1 MKLLQDLRFADN
13 SIQQIA
19 AILYQSIAYAASITP
34 NAALGRVVVV
44 GTLTGNLT
52 VNAPTS
58 PVTGQRL
65 LLLFKQD
72 GTGGRVVSYNAVF
85 SGTPAPASLVAGATF
100 YSEWV
105 YNGTNWISTYIPG
118 PAPSTITPLQSQATG
133 LPGTAL
139 PYSREDHVHVNPA
152 AFANYVLAGP
162 TSGGTAAMTTRFL
175 VPSDIPAA
183 TTAAQGAAILAT
195 PSSDVTAGHVVQAS
209 DARLSDARTPAAAS
223 ITAKTQF
230 GSGMEATQKGTSNPG
245 SPATGDSNLRTDIIR
260 DTYYNGTYWVTKAV
274 LILPFDN
281 TAAFAGVTA
290 TASNVGRL
298 NHNGDLDWL
307 LYRFSASVYIN
318 ATNSGAA
325 FWTLQLRYIT
335 AGNTITNVATLSTSS
350 LSPNVWSRLATATF
364 SPATAATSV
373 FMFEILANTTGA
385 PGALTVVPQLM
396 VREIIP

>member
-1 MKLLQDLRFADN
+1 MKLLQDLRFAN
-13 SIQQIA
+13 QSVQQIA
-19 AILYQSIAYAASITP
+19 AIFYQSIAYAATITP
-34 NAALGRVVVV
+34 NAALGQVVGV

-58 PVTGQRL
+58 PIRGQRVF
-65 LLLFKQD
+65 LLFKQD
-72 GTGGRVVSYNAVF
+72 GTGGRVVTYNAVF
-85 SGTPAPASLVAGATF
+85 EGAPAPVSLLAGTTF
-100 YSEWV
+100 YSEFV
-105 YNGTNWISTYIPG
+105 YNGTAWVSTYVPG
-118 PAPSTITPLQSQATG
+118 VTPSSATPLQSQPTG
-133 LPGTAL
+133 LVGSAT
-139 PYSREDHVHVNPA
+139 PYSREDHVHPNPA
-152 AFANYVLAGP
+152 AFANYVMAGP
-162 TSGGTAAMTTRFL
+162 ASGGTANMAVRFL
-175 VPSDIPAA
+175 VAA
-183 TTAAQGAAILAT
+183 DLPVATNTDRGAVVLAT
-195 PSSDVTAGHVVQAS
+195 PSTDVTTGHVVQAQ
-209 DARLSDARTPAAAS
+209 DTRLNDARTPAAAS

-230 GSGMEATQKGTSNPG
+230 GSAMAAIQKGTSNPG
-245 SPATGDSNLRTDIIR
+245 SPATGDSNLRSDIIR
-260 DTYYNGTYWVTKAV
+260 DTYYNGTYWVTKTV

-281 TAAFAGVTA
+281 TAAFAGVTT